1 VNLLIAIPCFNE
13 DKTIKDVISSIPEK
27 LNGISRFDVILIDD
41 GSTDKSVE
49 IAKKMGVLIINH
61 HQNYGVGMAFQ
72 SAVNYAVEN
81 KYDILVNIDGDG
93 QFNSKEIQV
102 LLDPICKGKAD
113 IAIGSRF
120 IKNKK
125 ISNISWIKLIGNKI
139 MSSFISK
146 LVRKK
151 FFDVSSGF
159 RAYNRQSLLNFNLH
173 ATFTYTQETFIHLA
187 VQKLIILEVP
197 IEVKYFKNR
206 KSRVVKNLFLYTLRS
221 LMIIFRTYRDYFP
234 LRFFWSI
241 ASFFFFIATI
251 FSGLFFGHFMIKG
264 VFAGFLFAGFLSAFF
279 YGLSIIF
286 FMIGIVADMLDR
298 IRVNQERILFKLK
311 DKKDLKSK

>member
-1 VNLLIAIPCFNE
+1 MNLLIAIPCFNE
-13 DKTIKDVISSIPEK
+13 DKTIKDVISSFPEK
-27 LNGISRFDVILIDD
+27 LNGISKFDVILIDD

-49 IAKKMGVLIINH
+49 IAKKMGVLVISH

-93 QFNSKEIQV
+93 QFNSKEIQ
-102 LLDPICKGKAD
+102 LLIDPIINGKVD

-120 IKNKK
+120 IGKRK
-125 ISNISWIKLIGNKI
+125 ISNISRVKLIGNKI

-159 RAYNRQSLLNFNLH
+159 RAYNKQSLLNFNLH
-173 ATFTYTQETFIHLA
+173 ATFTYTQETFIHFA
-187 VQKLIILEVP
+187 VQRLSILEVP

-206 KSRVVKNLFLYTLRS
+206 KSRVVKNIFSYTLSS

-234 LRFFWSI
+234 LRFFWSV
-241 ASFFFFIATI
+241 AFFFFLIGMI
-251 FSGLFFGHFMIKG
+251 FSVLFFGHYLING
-264 VFAGFLFAGFLSAFF
+264 VFSGFLFAGFLAAFF

-286 FMIGIVADMLDR
+286 FTLGIVADMLDR
-298 IRVNQERILFKLK
+298 IRVNQERILFRLK
-311 DKKDLKSK
+311 K